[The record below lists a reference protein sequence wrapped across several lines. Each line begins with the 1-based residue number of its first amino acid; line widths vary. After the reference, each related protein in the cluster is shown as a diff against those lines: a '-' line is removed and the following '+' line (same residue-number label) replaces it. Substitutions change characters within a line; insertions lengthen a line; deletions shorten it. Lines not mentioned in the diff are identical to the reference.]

1 MPDNTRTIDE
11 IGEVKI
17 DQVVIGSCTN
27 GRLSDLRIA
36 AEILR
41 GKKVHED
48 IRCIIIPGTQ
58 KIYLE
63 AMNEGLIKDF
73 IEAGAV
79 VSTPTCG
86 PCLGGHMGIL
96 AKGERAVSTTN
107 RNFVGRMGHV
117 ESEVYLASPA
127 VAAASAIKKEFTLP
141 SVTQTV
147 ILTRIEGRTPVPK
160 TEDLERLAQV
170 GASMAIFLSISM
182 IDKVVAKLRSGYG
195 RNVPVA
201 VVERATWDNE
211 RCIIGTLDDI
221 ADKVKEAK
229 ITKCA
234 QILVG
239 DFIDC
244 DYDKSL
250 LYDKNFTHMFREA
263 KE

>member
-1 MPDNTRTIDE
+1 MVYFIGAGPGDVDLITVKGRDILTKADVIIYAGSLVAKEHMDYCKEGALIYNSAKMTLEEVIVRLHTGDPSIYGAIKEQMDE
-11 IGEVKI
+11 LDKLNIKYK
-17 DQVVIGSCTN
+17 VV
-27 GRLSDLRIA
+27 
-36 AEILR
+36 
-41 GKKVHED
+41 
-48 IRCIIIPGTQ
+48 PG
-58 KIYLE
+58 
-63 AMNEGLIKDF
+63 
-73 IEAGAV
+73 
-79 VSTPTCG
+79 VS
-86 PCLGGHMGIL
+86 
-96 AKGERAVSTTN
+96 S
-107 RNFVGRMGHV
+107 F
-117 ESEVYLASPA
+117 

-211 RCIIGTLDDI
+211 RCIIGT
-221 ADKVKEAK
+221 
-229 ITKCA
+229 
-234 QILVG
+234 
-239 DFIDC
+239 IDC